1 MLQGSPFLSNQS
13 CCSTMELVIDG
24 NVDPGYNLEMLPKEF
39 SYNTINKVMFD
50 LCSADIPFY
59 DDTDFDEK
67 GAICASILQQDQTS
81 TNSLQQFPQGY
92 LLHDTRFFSKSFYRQ
107 FDGNNVPLAARTS
120 FILLVSS
127 WRTLG
132 EISFFQGG
140 FSLTLTENVLVA
152 DNYTYLI
159 QASEFDCGFD
169 NVNITFVD
177 MPDSPIS
184 GSLRCKEPSSSSN
197 IPTALI
203 VIIPIALIILLGLAA
218 YGYKRYRMAGSFSP
232 VNLL

>member
-1 MLQGSPFLSNQS
+1 MLIGQPFYSNQS
-13 CCSTMELVIDG
+13 CCSTMELVIDS
-24 NVDPGYNLEMLPKEF
+24 NVDPSYDLEMLPKEF
-39 SYNTINKVMFD
+39 SYNTLNKVMFD

-81 TNSLQQFPQGY
+81 TSSLQQFPQGY

-107 FDGNNVPLAARTS
+107 FDGNNVPLSARTS
-120 FILLVSS
+120 YILILST
-127 WRTLG
+127 WILEG
-132 EISFFQGG
+132 ELSKFLGG
-140 FSLTLTENVLVA
+140 FSWTENGFSDLTFS
-152 DNYTYLI
+152 YGLL
-159 QASEFDCGFD
+159 ASEFDCGSD
-169 NVNITFVD
+169 NVTIRFTD

-184 GSLRCKEPSSSSN
+184 GSLRCKEPSSSSD

-218 YGYKRYRMAGSFSP
+218 YGYRRYKMAGSFSHK
-232 VNLL
+232 NLL